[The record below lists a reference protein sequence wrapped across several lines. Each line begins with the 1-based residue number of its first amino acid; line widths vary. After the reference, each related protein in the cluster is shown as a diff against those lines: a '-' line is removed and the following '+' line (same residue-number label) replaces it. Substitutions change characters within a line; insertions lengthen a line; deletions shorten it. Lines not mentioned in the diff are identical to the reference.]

1 MFKRLPHLFHQACIS
16 AFLVSMLG
24 LLAFNAYQAYRY
36 FVFIGR
42 VEQALVACT
51 FGEPLRA
58 RDHLYAAMAYAPDDE
73 ARNGL
78 QSTGRR
84 IRYGDC
90 GENMVGF

>member
-1 MFKRLPHLFHQACIS
+1 MRLI
-16 AFLVSMLG
+16 FLLRQTIAATLVIAMIG
-24 LLAFNAYQAYRY
+24 VLAFNAYQTYRY
-36 FVFIGR
+36 FVYVDL
-42 VEQALVACT
+42 VEKALSACT
-51 FGEPLRA
+51 YGEPLRA

-90 GENMVGF
+90 GDRLFGF

>member
-1 MFKRLPHLFHQACIS
+1 MAMKRFNQVC
-16 AFLVSMLG
+16 LVIASLSLMG